1 MSDDIVA
8 AYGHIISTDVRII
21 NDDNV
26 VAAYGHI
33 ISTDVRIIND
43 DNVVVDVHI
52 TSQDKNWRW

>member
-1 MSDDIVA
+1 MSDDI
-8 AYGHIISTDVRII
+8 
-21 NDDNV
+21 

-52 TSQDKNWRW
+52 TSRDKNCCW